1 MIWELVYLPEVEDD
15 YNQLTRR
22 QQLITDKAIKRVKG
36 NPLPN
41 NEGGYGKPLGHK
53 RGRNLT
59 GYLKIKLR
67 GEGIRIVYKL
77 IRSDAKFLV
86 IVIGLREDEEVYQIA
101 HERIKKYEL

>member
-22 QQLITDKAIKRVKG
+22 QQLITDKAIKRVKK

-41 NEGGYGKPLGHK
+41 NEGGYSKPLGHK

-59 GYLKIKLR
+59 GFLKIKLL
-67 GEGIRIVYKL
+67 GEGIRIVYTF
-77 IRSDAKFLV
+77 IRTDAQFLV
-86 IVIGLREDEEVYQIA
+86 IVIGLLDDEDVYQIA
-101 HERIKKYEL
+101 HQRIKK